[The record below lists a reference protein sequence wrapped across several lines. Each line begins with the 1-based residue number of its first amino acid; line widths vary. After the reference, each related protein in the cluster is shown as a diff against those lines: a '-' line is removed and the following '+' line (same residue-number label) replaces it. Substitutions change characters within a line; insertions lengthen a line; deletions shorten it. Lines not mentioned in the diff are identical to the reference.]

1 MIAVV
6 HARVLGTHKARTPQG
21 KPIMISTPP
30 FDLESTSPQQAI
42 ANRARQVH
50 SIVPYLPHWQI
61 IAEYDVKP
69 DTTVT
74 QKKSGQTPRVARA
87 KFDKVFIA
95 EYVAERG
102 MRKHLKITD
111 ECLDPMVDSWY
122 LVPVDNNKEQPREIR

>member
-6 HARVLGTHKARTPQG
+6 HSRVLGTQKARTPSGQ
-21 KPIMISTPP
+21 PIMISTPP
-30 FDLESTSPQQAI
+30 FDLASTSPQQAI

-50 SIVPYLPHWQI
+50 GIVPYLPHWQI

-74 QKKSGQTPRVARA
+74 QTKAGQTPRVARA

-95 EYVAERG
+95 EYVHERG

-111 ECLDPMVDSWY
+111 DCLDPMTSSWY
-122 LVPVDNNKEQPREIR
+122 LTPSKEQKI